1 VVVIVLEKAVEEIK
15 EKPLDA
21 LKKQIQ
27 DELQKEKTTKEIQTI
42 AVALLFSG
50 KLKLTTGSK
59 EQAQTAYNSK
69 RWINVLRKEAKARE
83 AL

>member
-15 EKPLDA
+15 GKALDT

-27 DELQKEKTTKEIQTI
+27 DELQKEETTKEVQAM
-42 AVALLFSG
+42 AVTLSFPG
-50 KLKLTTGSK
+50 KLELTTGSK

-69 RWINVLRKEAKARE
+69 R
-83 AL
+83 